1 MVGGLACGEV
11 AGNGYCLHALII
23 KSVAFCMCDVGIA
36 DAVCMRRLLLTLTLT
51 YTPVLDTHST
61 SAPQYGNTP
70 LPGANVLQLRSVSM
84 LTGSIFCVLL
94 SSILCLGF
102 DLYMFTYG

>member
-1 MVGGLACGEV
+1 MGAVVVGGLACGEV

-51 YTPVLDTHST
+51 VTDLTVTCYGHAFNLCAPIWKHTP
-61 SAPQYGNTP
+61 
-70 LPGANVLQLRSVSM
+70 
-84 LTGSIFCVLL
+84 
-94 SSILCLGF
+94 SSG
-102 DLYMFTYG
+102 